1 MLFFDREVLCHP
13 EDLER
18 AFVSILDCS
27 NQTLSKHGYIRVIT
41 RPKGLRVEVEISDS
55 GSLHSS
61 LFLGQVS
68 FNGEAVRNLVISA
81 VLFGG
86 FFHSRF
92 YRIKALGEHGFI
104 IV

>member
-1 MLFFDREVLCHP
+1 MLFFDREVLCDP

-55 GSLHSS
+55 GIGLSQDQIQ
-61 LFLGQVS
+61 FLEGEGGARQVIDQHK
-68 FNGEAVRNLVISA
+68 GI
-81 VLFGG
+81 
-86 FFHSRF
+86 FHVSNKKKEGSTF
-92 YRIKALGEHGFI
+92 LIDLPY
-104 IV
+104 